1 MVTARRVAGIAGALI
16 MVITTASCG
25 ADHTGPLV
33 SPGGFRAYLDHAESD
48 VASPS
53 GPMIAWRTTW
63 RLTWDPVP
71 NATRYAVHYGTSEGK
86 PSGPPDHT
94 ETAAELRIEA
104 AAGTSAAERLVQDR
118 GAALATTAAQLMVAI
133 APVGPDGIE
142 GPGSSWFPVGEVPA
156 GGVPIGAG

>member
-33 SPGGFRAYLDHAESD
+33 SPGGFRAYLDHAESE
-48 VASPS
+48 VTSPS

-94 ETAAELRIEA
+94 ETAAEVPA
-104 AAGTSAAERLVQDR
+104 AASIRNSAAVS
-118 GAALATTAAQLMVAI
+118 V
-133 APVGPDGIE
+133 
-142 GPGSSWFPVGEVPA
+142 
-156 GGVPIGAG
+156 